1 MIRIAGDAHGASV
14 FDGHQH
20 RAGVGTVV
28 RADGFD
34 DHRGEWDCTE
44 ISQLTNGGQWGGG
57 ASPPRGG
64 EGAAAPLSPTR
75 AGFSLRRCSTSSRK
89 LAHDLSDVGAE
100 NFSEFEDGAETRH
113 VAALLDES
121 DIAGR

>member
-1 MIRIAGDAHGASV
+1 MIRIAGDAYGTSL
-14 FDGHQH
+14 FDSDEH

-44 ISQLTNGGQWGGG
+44 ISQLTNRAQWGGG

-75 AGFSLRRCSTSSRK
+75 AVFLLISLRPYGASGGK
-89 LAHDLSDVGAE
+89 LAHDLSDV
-100 NFSEFEDGAETRH
+100 
-113 VAALLDES
+113 
-121 DIAGR
+121 